1 MIPKVPCL
9 VGTGRGRHVLTE
21 TEHFLAAHF
30 DHCGGEGH
38 CIARHNAVCEV
49 YGRMLSSLGYSVLI
63 KEIPIGAVG
72 GGKNQKIDGIARN
85 WTAGSAT
92 AIGFDGCVGAAL
104 IHSRVVDAA
113 RTDYFV
119 TRALE
124 KEKRRKKAP
133 GCEAKR
139 LSFLPV
145 AMDNF
150 SGLGEKARD
159 VVLKGYQA
167 RRQAAKTDG
176 EKWAISL
183 EFTSYLAMLSAAVQ
197 KGNAAAFFG
206 LAHPLAGGPAGPAPV
221 PLDVDG
227 ADRGHAD

>member
-1 MIPKVPCL
+1 
-9 VGTGRGRHVLTE
+9 
-21 TEHFLAAHF
+21 
-30 DHCGGEGH
+30 
-38 CIARHNAVCEV
+38 
-49 YGRMLSSLGYSVLI
+49 
-63 KEIPIGAVG
+63 
-72 GGKNQKIDGIARN
+72 
-85 WTAGSAT
+85 
-92 AIGFDGCVGAAL
+92 
-104 IHSRVVDAA
+104 
-113 RTDYFV
+113 
-119 TRALE
+119 
-124 KEKRRKKAP
+124 
-133 GCEAKR
+133 
-139 LSFLPV
+139 
-145 AMDNF
+145 MDSF